1 MSEQNKSLS
10 NDETKP
16 IKSAS
21 NRKHPAIIIFAL
33 LVIIFLGIIIAPK
46 TDFKNEW
53 DVVGIEYEESKK
65 ITDPTIRQQET
76 ARILKNMIEVR
87 DKYPYHG
94 RLYLNTAV
102 MFHSLGMLDSAFSNA
117 YLALQK
123 GGGGTV
129 NQLDP
134 FAMDVM
140 IKSTIQKAQ
149 FFFNNKDTAN
159 AILTFKSTN
168 YLIAHP
174 FIKKTIGSFY
184 ANFGSADSALK
195 YLYQAYLMN
204 NRDSEIFY
212 NVGLTYYRRNNIDS
226 AMYFLNQA
234 VTMNPK
240 DAQAAGLIN
249 QIKSQGSNENAKNN

>member
-1 MSEQNKSLS
+1 MSEQNEILDK
-10 NDETKP
+10 NDEKLA
-16 IKSAS
+16 KALN
-21 NRKHPAIIIFAL
+21 NRQHPAIIIFAL
-33 LVIIFLGIIIAPK
+33 LVIVFLGVIIAPK

-53 DVVGIEYEESKK
+53 DKVGIEYEESKK
-65 ITDPTIRQQET
+65 ITDPTIRQQEFT
-76 ARILKNMIEVR
+76 RILKEMIEVR

-102 MFHSLGMLDSAFSNA
+102 MFHSLGILDSAFNNA

-134 FAMDVM
+134 FAIDVM

-159 AILTFKSTN
+159 AITTFKSTN
-168 YLIAHP
+168 AIIPHP

-184 ANFGSADSALK
+184 ANFGSSDSALK
-195 YLYQAYLMN
+195 YLYEAYLMN

-212 NVGLTYYRRNNIDS
+212 YVGLTYFKKNNIDS

-240 DAQAAGLIN
+240 DNQAAGLIN
-249 QIKSQGSNENAKNN
+249 QIKSQGNNENAKNN

>member
-1 MSEQNKSLS
+1 MIEQGENLS
-10 NDETKP
+10 NNDNKQD
-16 IKSAS
+16 KSAN
-21 NRKHPAIIIFAL
+21 NRQHPAVVIFAL
-33 LVIIFLGIIIAPK
+33 LVITFLGVIIAPK

-53 DVVGIEYEESKK
+53 DSVGIEFEESRK
-65 ITDPTIRQQET
+65 ITDPAIRQQEFT
-76 ARILKNMIEVR
+76 RILKNMIEVR

-102 MFHSLGMLDSAFSNA
+102 MFHSLGILDSAFSNA

-129 NQLDP
+129 NQIDP
-134 FAMDVM
+134 FAIDVM

-149 FFFNNKDTAN
+149 FFFSKNDTAN
-159 AILTFKSTN
+159 ALLTFKSTN
-168 YLIAHP
+168 SLIPHP

-184 ANFGSADSALK
+184 ANFGSSDSALK
-195 YLYQAYLMN
+195 YLYEAFLMD

-212 NVGLTYYRRNNIDS
+212 NVGLTYYKRKNIDS

-234 VTMNPK
+234 VTMNPQ
-240 DAQAAGLIN
+240 DAQASGLIN
-249 QIKSQGSNENAKNN
+249 QIKSEGKQ